1 MGNKKNKGKR
11 KGKRKRKVQEV
22 EVEEKASGAS
32 DEESKRRKVSVE
44 EKEVIAADAS
54 SGSDSGEPSCAKH
67 ITKSRAKSEYGLRE
81 SDLEDM
87 DVEYARNPHY
97 RSAAPMQLYLLSEVK
112 QKSAEKKDALVEKER
127 AKSEAAFAARMAKL
141 EKASIDPLDVSP
153 KEMAVFVFADFN
165 DASVVKPKHGIN
177 VVKRRYKAYML
188 LKRMPP
194 LFHGRTDICMLF
206 QGMKLQKRD
215 NPFEKLSQI
224 VINSVRTSRLL
235 ACVLS
240 LGPIQVRLGG
250 YLLPQD
256 IRGIKTAV
264 EEFPHISRAIA
275 RAEDHMKK
283 EVAKK
288 IEVFEKYI
296 KDAEFSISKDSITK
310 TVGRMKSFPYHPIF
324 GVDGMMVQVEQM
336 SAESSGQR
344 RKRLKDALAVY
355 RLKIRSDSNFCD
367 AFIQKTT
374 LASCDEV
381 AATMYLTDWLFS
393 FCHQAWSNYS
403 WTFEDDMTRHVM
415 QKRLSW
421 FDAVKKVTENGTNYN
436 RCRKIENRAY
446 YNSHYY
452 NDYY

>member
-1 MGNKKNKGKR
+1 MGNKKNKRKG

-22 EVEEKASGAS
+22 EVEEKAPGAS
-32 DEESKRRKVSVE
+32 DEESKRRKVVLE

-54 SGSDSGEPSCAKH
+54 SGSDSGEPSCAKR

-87 DVEYARNPHY
+87 DVKYTRNPHY

-112 QKSAEKKDALVEKER
+112 QKSAEKKDALVERER
-127 AKSEAAFAARMAKL
+127 AKSEAAFASRMSKL
-141 EKASIDPLDVSP
+141 KRASIDPLDVSP
-153 KEMAVFVFADFN
+153 KKMAMFIFADFN
-165 DASVVKPKHGIN
+165 DTSVVKPKHGIN
-177 VVKRRYKAYML
+177 VVKKRYKAYML

-194 LFHGRTDICMLF
+194 QFHCRTDVCTLF
-206 QGMKLQKRD
+206 QGVKLQKRD
-215 NPFEKLSQI
+215 NPFKKLSQI
-224 VINSVRTSRLL
+224 VLNSIRTSRLL
-235 ACVLS
+235 ACILS

-256 IRGIKTAV
+256 IGGIKTAV
-264 EEFPHISRAIA
+264 EEFPHISGAIV

-283 EVAKK
+283 ELAKK

-310 TVGRMKSFPYHPIF
+310 TVQRMKCFPYHPTF

-355 RLKIRSDSNFCD
+355 SLKIRSDSNFCD
-367 AFIQKTT
+367 AFIKKTT

-381 AATMYLTDWLFS
+381 AATMYLTSWLFS
-393 FCHQAWSNYS
+393 FCHQAWSHYS
-403 WTFEDDMTRHVM
+403 RMFEKKMTRHVM

-436 RCRKIENRAY
+436 MCRAMEERAD
-446 YNSHYY
+446 YNSHRY